1 MSGKMKIIV
10 SMILIM
16 GIGLIAY
23 QPVMNYVLI
32 PSALD
37 DQYRGFD
44 ELTREE
50 ITVNAE
56 RFTSTDSDQ
65 DEFIDIEMFDFSAVE
80 SVETEDLQDAK
91 LDRDAVVG
99 SIVIPT
105 VDVALPILYGATHDN
120 MMVGAG
126 TMKPEQSMG
135 EGNYALSS
143 HAVQNPALLFTPIR
157 HIEEGD
163 RMYMTDKEHVYVY
176 ETSYRE
182 VIEPTRTEVINDQ
195 ADRRMLTL
203 ISCHASD
210 GSDRIVVQGD
220 LMDVV
225 PLEDVDT
232 ELKDRLLQL
241 K

>member
-1 MSGKMKIIV
+1 MSGKMKVFISV
-10 SMILIM
+10 ILAM

-23 QPVMNYVLI
+23 QPVMNYLVI

-37 DQYRGFD
+37 DQYRYFD

-56 RFTSTDSDQ
+56 RFSSPDQNQ
-65 DEFIDIEMFDFSAVE
+65 DELPDDERFDFSAVE

-91 LDRDAVVG
+91 LDHDAVVG
-99 SIVIPT
+99 SIVIPS

-126 TMKPEQSMG
+126 TMKPGQAMG

-143 HAVQNPALLFTPIR
+143 HAVQNPGLLFTPIR
-157 HIEEGD
+157 HIEAGEL
-163 RMYMTDKEHVYVY
+163 MYVTDKEQVYVY
-176 ETSYRE
+176 EASYRE
-182 VIEPTRTEVINDQ
+182 VIEPTRIEVIHDQ

-220 LMDVV
+220 LVDVV
-225 PLEDVDT
+225 SLENMDS
-232 ELKDRLLQL
+232 EMKERLLQL